1 MLYFR
6 AIAAASDLPI
16 MLYNVPYRTGVNIE
30 SATVQE
36 LAQDAK
42 FVAIKQCGNNM
53 PQLMDL
59 INDTPLKVLS
69 GEDSLT
75 LVTLLLGG
83 AGAISAA
90 AHIRPDLYV
99 RIFDLVQGGEI
110 GPARSMFKT
119 LLPLI
124 RLIFSEPNPGPVK
137 AALALQGSIR
147 EELRLP
153 MTAVSDSLR
162 KNLEAELTRVMAL

>member
-1 MLYFR
+1 
-6 AIAAASDLPI
+6 
-16 MLYNVPYRTGVNIE
+16 
-30 SATVQE
+30 
-36 LAQDAK
+36 
-42 FVAIKQCGNNM
+42 M

-59 INDTPLKVLS
+59 INNTPLKVLS
-69 GEDSLT
+69 GEDSLM

-83 AGAISAA
+83 AGAIPAA

-99 RIFDLVQGGEI
+99 RIFDLVQRGEI
-110 GPARSMFKT
+110 AAARSIFNS

-124 RLIFSEPNPGPVK
+124 RLLFSEPNPGPVK

-153 MTAVSDSLR
+153 MTPVSDALR
-162 KNLEAELTRVMAL
+162 KKLEAELARVLAL